1 VARKKKFVESE
12 VTEMVE
18 AEQPI
23 EALPTNPLSV
33 RRAFQR
39 GGKIAGAVF
48 INSTPVPFTKKP
60 VELMQ
65 EKGAPAALP
74 RPTGPTC
81 SGCPSLQVKSRDK
94 TFNCL
99 HKGAHPIRGGKN
111 QIPHKFAHGYLQRP
125 AWCPFLK

>member
-1 VARKKKFVESE
+1 MVRKKKSVELEPE
-12 VTEMVE
+12 VVE
-18 AEQPI
+18 AEQPV
-23 EALPTNPLSV
+23 EALPMSQHPV
-33 RRAFQR
+33 RR
-39 GGKIAGAVF
+39 VF
-48 INSTPVPFTKKP
+48 RNSEVYVGSVWAPVVKKS
-60 VELMQ
+60 VEPLQ

>member
-1 VARKKKFVESE
+1 MARKKKFVESE

-65 EKGAPAALP
+65 EKGAPVRSSL
-74 RPTGPTC
+74 PTGPTC
-81 SGCPSLQVKSRDK
+81 SGCPHIQRTSRDK
-94 TFNCL
+94 SFHCL
-99 HKGAHPIRGGKN
+99 HAESPPARGKQN
-111 QIPHKFAHGYLQRP
+111 EIPHAFISGFLRRP
-125 AWCPFLK
+125 EWCPLGK